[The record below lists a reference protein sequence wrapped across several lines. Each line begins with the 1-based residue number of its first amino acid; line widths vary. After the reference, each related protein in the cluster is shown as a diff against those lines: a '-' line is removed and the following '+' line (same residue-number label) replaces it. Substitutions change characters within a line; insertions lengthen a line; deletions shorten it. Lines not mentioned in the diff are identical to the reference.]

1 MQLCKSSTIGA
12 SSCRMNVHML
22 ESVLCLTA
30 FTLQKI
36 PPFMTRNVLDTD
48 QRWIVS
54 AQRSQECFYLAKA
67 FSIQELCF
75 FLSLTNC
82 WKLRGTSWGGRS
94 ISQSCN
100 VVGQEWFSI
109 LISKTSSEFIHL
121 LKFIMNSGVYLAH
134 IKSSLHSKQ

>member
-1 MQLCKSSTIGA
+1 MGPAHVEWMYTCSRVFCAWQRLLCRKFHHLWQGRCWTPTRGELYQ
-12 SSCRMNVHML
+12 H
-22 ESVLCLTA
+22 SVL
-30 FTLQKI
+30 KS
-36 PPFMTRNVLDTD
+36 V
-48 QRWIVS
+48 
-54 AQRSQECFYLAKA
+54 FYLTKA

-75 FLSLTNC
+75 FLLLTNC

-100 VVGQEWFSI
+100 VVEQEWFSI
-109 LISKTSSEFIHL
+109 LFSKTSSEFIHL